1 VRFRHLGRSGLKV
14 SAIAY
19 GNWLTHASQVEDEQA
34 KLCVR
39 AALEAGVTTFDTAD
53 VYANTAA
60 EAVLAEALSGVRRE
74 SIELCTKVFWP
85 TGPKGPNDC
94 GLSRKHIRESIHGSL
109 TRLRTDYVDVYWCH
123 RYDHATPLE
132 ETMSALADL
141 VHAGQVLYLGVS
153 EWPVDKIR
161 LAHALAQELRVP
173 LVASQPQYSMLHR
186 SIEAELVPAS
196 IELGISQVVFS
207 PLAQGVLTG
216 KYKPG
221 QPIPAGSRAADPKGG
236 AAMIDRWLSRSE
248 VLRRVQDLAPIAA
261 DEGLT
266 MAQLAL
272 AWVLTNRNVA
282 AAIVGASRPEQI
294 SQAAQAADRTL
305 SAETM
310 ARVDAALGDCVNHDP
325 AGTGNSPLERPA

>member
-1 VRFRHLGRSGLKV
+1 VQFRQLGRSGLKV

-19 GNWLTHASQVEDEQA
+19 GNWLTHASQVEDDQA
-34 KLCVR
+34 KRCVR

-60 EAVLAEALSGVRRE
+60 ETVLAEALSGVRRE

-94 GLSRKHIRESIHGSL
+94 GLSRKHIRESIRGSL
-109 TRLRTDYVDVYWCH
+109 TRLKTDYVDIYWCH
-123 RYDHATPLE
+123 RYDYATPLE

-153 EWPVDKIR
+153 EWPVEKIR
-161 LAHALAQELRVP
+161 LAHALAQELRLP

-196 IELGISQVVFS
+196 LELGLSQIVFS

-221 QPIPAGSRAADPKGG
+221 QPVPPGSRAADPKGG
-236 AAMIDRWLSRSE
+236 AAMIDRWLSRPE

-261 DEGLT
+261 DQGLT

-282 AAIVGASRPEQI
+282 AAIVGASQPEQI
-294 SQAAQAADRTL
+294 SQAALAADRTL

-310 ARVDAALGDCVNHDP
+310 AAIDAALGDIVNRDP